1 MNRWVF
7 LFPLFSFSSAAVAQN
22 PLPQMDCRLTPYMV
36 VDIGS
41 SVFGVLEKVQVK
53 RGDSVR
59 RGQLLAS
66 LKSGEERAAVDLA
79 TARANF
85 GKRQLARNEQ
95 LYADDLISI
104 HDKDEVVTESVLSE
118 LELAV
123 VQERLKMHS
132 IKSPINGIVVD
143 VSAAPG
149 EYVQQEPLM
158 RLAQINPIS
167 VEVVLVLEYF
177 GRISKGMKATVTPAL
192 SDETYEAVVEVVDG
206 VIDAASSTFGVQ
218 LKLANPGNRIPAG
231 QNCRVLFVE

>member
-1 MNRWVF
+1 MNRSVWLCLLISISGAV
-7 LFPLFSFSSAAVAQN
+7 VAQT

-53 RGDSVR
+53 RGDRVR

-79 TARANF
+79 EARSNF

-95 LYADDLISI
+95 LYDDELISI
-104 HDKDEVVTESVLSE
+104 HDKDEVVTESILSE

-123 VQERLKMHS
+123 VQERLKMRS
-132 IKSPINGIVVD
+132 ITSPINGIVVD

-149 EYVQQEPLM
+149 EYVQEEPLM
-158 RLAQINPIS
+158 RLAQTDPIS
-167 VEVVLVLEYF
+167 VEVVLALEYF
-177 GRISKGMKATVTPAL
+177 GRLSKGMKATVKPEL
-192 SDETYEAVVEVVDG
+192 SDETYSAIVEVVDG

-218 LKLANPGNRIPAG
+218 LTIANPGNRIPAR
-231 QNCRVLFVE
+231 QNCTISFN